1 MASSNNLLDIRER
14 YWALLDISRTVTATL
29 EPAELYRTIY
39 EQASRVID
47 TTGFYIALYEASTD
61 TATIVFYAD
70 RGEVER
76 TALSYRGSDS
86 IAIRERRPVIRE
98 LDRPEHEAILLLGP
112 ESDPE
117 TTCSLIA
124 APMLYGDSVLG
135 VISAQSYEPG
145 TYGPDDLELLAAIA
159 NQAAVALHNA
169 RFIDT
174 SERRRREAERLEQI
188 ARALTASLDLPEVLK
203 RIVDATRA
211 LAEADGAGVWLFRDD
226 DEAELAI
233 SAGTGALRTGMS
245 ISVPGDIRDRALEE
259 RRPLIFD
266 VRRPDPVFERV
277 RGQLPAES
285 AIAVPLINEGRLV
298 GALSIHHEKAR
309 DYPPEDVE
317 MLERLA
323 YQAAIAIANARLHE
337 QILTLSLTDPL
348 TDLPN
353 RRHMEIFLQ
362 KEFAA
367 AQRGRPLSIVM
378 FDLDNFK
385 RYNDQ
390 AGHQAGD
397 EALRAFASILA
408 EQTRAMNFAARY
420 GGDEFICILSGT
432 GRDGARAHVGRVLHG
447 VERDSV
453 LADIGVSAGIATYH
467 DGMTDVTDLM
477 RAADRQLYRDKRRH
491 GA

>member
-1 MASSNNLLDIRER
+1 MASSNNLVDIRER

-98 LDRPEHEAILLLGP
+98 LDRPEDEAILLLGP

-117 TTCSLIA
+117 TTCSIIA
-124 APMLYGDSVLG
+124 APMLYGDAVLG

-145 TYGPDDLELLAAIA
+145 TYGPDDLELLVAIA
-159 NQAAVALHNA
+159 NHAAVALHNA
-169 RFIDT
+169 RFINT

-211 LAEADGAGVWLFRDD
+211 LAEADGAGVWLFHDD
-226 DEAELAI
+226 KAELAI
-233 SAGTGALRTGMS
+233 SAGTGALPTGTS
-245 ISVPGDIRDRALEE
+245 LSVPGDIRERALEE

-266 VRRPDPVFERV
+266 VRRPDTVFEQL
-277 RGQLPAES
+277 RGHLPAES
-285 AIAVPLINEGRLV
+285 GIAVPLINEGRLV

-309 DYPPEDVE
+309 DYPPDDVE

-323 YQAAIAIANARLHE
+323 YQAAIAVANARLHE

-367 AQRGRPLSIVM
+367 AQRGRPLSLVM

-385 RYNDQ
+385 RYNDH

-397 EALRAFASILA
+397 AALRAFGAILA

-420 GGDEFICILSGT
+420 GGDEFICILSDT
-432 GRDGARAHVGRVLHG
+432 GPDGARAHVGRVLHG
-447 VERDSV
+447 VERDTV
-453 LADIGVSAGIATYH
+453 LAGIGVSAGIATYH
-467 DGMTDVTDLM
+467 AGMAEVDDLM
-477 RAADRQLYRDKRRH
+477 RAADRQLYRDKKRH

>member
-1 MASSNNLLDIRER
+1 MSSPTNLLDIRDR
-14 YWALLDISRTVTATL
+14 YWALLDVSRTVTATL

-39 EQASRVID
+39 EQASRVIE

-76 TALSYRGSDS
+76 TAVSYRGSDS

-98 LDRPEHEAILLLGP
+98 LDRPEDEAILLLGP
-112 ESDPE
+112 ETDPE
-117 TTCSLIA
+117 TTCSFIA
-124 APMLYGDSVLG
+124 APMVYGDALLG

-145 TYGPDDLELLAAIA
+145 AYGPDDLELLSAIA
-159 NQAAVALHNA
+159 DHAAVALYNA
-169 RFIDT
+169 RVMDRT
-174 SERRRREAERLEQI
+174 ERRRLEAERLEQ
-188 ARALTASLDLPEVLK
+188 AGRALTASLDLPEVLN

-211 LAEADGAGVWLFRDD
+211 LSQADGAGVWLIHGDD
-226 DEAELAI
+226 QAELAI
-233 SAGTGALRTGMS
+233 SAGASALPAGTTV
-245 ISVPGDIRDRALEE
+245 SVPGDLRNRAIEDQK
-259 RRPLIFD
+259 PLIFD
-266 VRRPDPVFERV
+266 IRRPDAIFEQVQGR
-277 RGQLPAES
+277 LTAES
-285 AIAVPLINEGRLV
+285 GIAVPLITEGQLV
-298 GALSIHHEKAR
+298 GALSVSHRKAR
-309 DYPPEDVE
+309 DYEPEDVT

-323 YQAAIAIANARLHE
+323 HQAAIAIANARLHE

-353 RRHMEIFLQ
+353 RRHMQMFLD

-367 AQRGRPLSIVM
+367 AQRGRQLSVVM

-397 EALRAFASILA
+397 QALQAFGAILR

-420 GGDEFICILSGT
+420 GGDEFICILSDT
-432 GRDGARAHVGRVLHG
+432 GPDGARMHVGRVLHG
-447 VERDSV
+447 VDRDRV
-453 LADIGVSAGIATYH
+453 LSGIGVSAGVATY
-467 DGMTDVTDLM
+467 DETMASVDDLM
-477 RAADRQLYRDKRRH
+477 RAADRQLYRAKKRS